1 MGHADTLL
9 AMGGAFL
16 AAAFLARLGGRI
28 GLPTIPLFM
37 LAGILLGPHTPGLVL
52 VEDPHDFEML
62 SALGLV
68 LLLFYLGLEFHLDDL
83 REGGRRLA
91 TAGGIYLLLNVGA
104 GLAFGFALGWGVREA
119 LVLAGVLGISS
130 SAIVTK
136 ILIDLGRI
144 GHPETRLILG
154 VIVVEDIFLA
164 LYLAGLQPVISGAQ
178 EASEFILQGG
188 KAFGFLLVLA
198 ATARYGTRLIGR
210 LIAVR
215 DNELLVISFLGAA
228 VFVAGVSEV
237 LGVADAIGA
246 FMVGLVLAGTPTGP
260 RIRKLVHPLRD
271 AFAAIFFFAF
281 GLSIDPGDIASVAV
295 PVTVATVLTLAMN
308 VAAGLFVA
316 RLYRYGLAP
325 ASRIATTLL
334 ARGEFA
340 LILAAMA
347 AGAGLD
353 ARLSPFIAGYVL
365 VLAVLGPIVAARSD
379 LLERALLG
387 VEKRL
392 PGRRGGPDG
401 PDGPGG
407 PEDLDRPDGPDG
419 GEGGTATGRAGA
431 GDGGPDLPEG
441 PAGTEPDRSAAHGT
455 GHAPEHATAER
466 AVHGNGGGRPAAH
479 GNGGPSAGA
488 GTPPPHP
495 ADVER

>member
-1 MGHADTLL
+1 MGHADSLL

-37 LAGILLGPHTPGLVL
+37 LAGILLGPHTPGLVI
-52 VEDPHDFEML
+52 VQDAHDFEML

-83 REGGRRLA
+83 RSGGRRLL

-104 GLAFGFALGWGVREA
+104 GLGFGFVLGWGVREA

-144 GHPETRLILG
+144 GRPETRLILG

-164 LYLAGLQPVISGAQ
+164 LYLAALQPVISGAQ
-178 EASEFILQGG
+178 GVGDMVQQGA
-188 KAFGFLLVLA
+188 KAFGFLLLLA
-198 ATARYGTRLIGR
+198 AAARYGTKLVGR
-210 LIAVR
+210 LISTR

-228 VFVAGVSEV
+228 VLVAGVAEV

-246 FMVGLVLAGTPTGP
+246 FMVGLILAGTPSGP
-260 RIRKLVHPLRD
+260 RIRDLVHPLRD

-281 GLSIDPGDIASVAV
+281 GLSIDPGDLVSVV
-295 PVTVATVLTLAMN
+295 GPVTAAAALTLVMN
-308 VAAGLFVA
+308 IIAGLLVA
-316 RLYRYGLAP
+316 RVYRYGIDP
-325 ASRIATTLL
+325 AAEIATTLV

-353 ARLSPFIAGYVL
+353 ARLAPFIAGYVL
-365 VLAVLGPIVAARSD
+365 VLAVLGPIAAGHAH
-379 LLERALLG
+379 LLARAL
-387 VEKRL
+387 
-392 PGRRGGPDG
+392 
-401 PDGPGG
+401 
-407 PEDLDRPDGPDG
+407 
-419 GEGGTATGRAGA
+419 RAGQGFLPRRTA
-431 GDGGPDLPEG
+431 PAYDVEPENDGTPSAPQ
-441 PAGTEPDRSAAHGT
+441 PAE
-455 GHAPEHATAER
+455 AER
-466 AVHGNGGGRPAAH
+466 
-479 GNGGPSAGA
+479 
-488 GTPPPHP
+488 
-495 ADVER
+495 

>member
-37 LAGILLGPHTPGLVL
+37 LAGILLGPHTPGFVL
-52 VEDPHDFEML
+52 VEDAHDFEML

-83 REGGRRLA
+83 KTGGRRLLA
-91 TAGGIYLLLNVGA
+91 AGGIYLLLNVGA
-104 GLAFGFALGWGVREA
+104 GLGFGFVLGWGLREA

-144 GHPETRLILG
+144 GRPETRLILG

-164 LYLAGLQPVISGAQ
+164 LYLAALQPIIAGAQ
-178 EASEFILQGG
+178 GFAEIALQAG
-188 KAFGFLLVLA
+188 KAFGFLLLLA
-198 ATARYGTRLIGR
+198 AAARYGTRLVGR
-210 LIAVR
+210 LIETR

-228 VFVAGVSEV
+228 VLVAGVSEV

-246 FMVGLVLAGTPTGP
+246 FMVGLILAGTPSGP
-260 RIRKLVHPLRD
+260 RIRELVHPLRD

-281 GLSIDPGDIASVAV
+281 GLAIDPGDIASVAG
-295 PVTVATVLTLAMN
+295 PVAAAAALTVVMN
-308 VAAGLFVA
+308 IAAGLCVA
-316 RLYRYGLAP
+316 RLYDYGAQP
-325 ASRIATTLL
+325 AAEIATTLV

-353 ARLSPFIAGYVL
+353 ERLAPFIAGYVL
-365 VLAVLGPIVAARSD
+365 VLAVLGPIVAARAH
-379 LLERALLG
+379 LLAGALRTAAGL
-387 VEKRL
+387 L
-392 PGRRGGPDG
+392 PGIRSTAAVR
-401 PDGPGG
+401 
-407 PEDLDRPDGPDG
+407 
-419 GEGGTATGRAGA
+419 GEGKG
-431 GDGGPDLPEG
+431 GDGSSE
-441 PAGTEPDRSAAHGT
+441 SV
-455 GHAPEHATAER
+455 
-466 AVHGNGGGRPAAH
+466 AV
-479 GNGGPSAGA
+479 SAGA
-488 GTPPPHP
+488 ASPSSSS
-495 ADVER
+495 ASERAEAER

>member
-52 VEDPHDFEML
+52 VEDAHDFEML

-83 REGGRRLA
+83 RNGGRRLLA
-91 TAGGIYLLLNVGA
+91 AGGVYLLLNVGA
-104 GLAFGFALGWGVREA
+104 GLGFGFALGWGVREA

-136 ILIDLGRI
+136 ILIDLGRL
-144 GHPETRLILG
+144 GRPETRLILG

-164 LYLAGLQPVISGAQ
+164 LYLAALQPVISGAQ
-178 EASEFILQGG
+178 DVTEMVLQGA
-188 KAFGFLLVLA
+188 KAFAFLLVLA
-198 ATARYGTRLIGR
+198 AAARYGTRLAGR
-210 LIAVR
+210 LIVTR

-228 VFVAGVSEV
+228 VLVAGVCEV

-246 FMVGLVLAGTPTGP
+246 FMVGLILAGTPSGP
-260 RIRKLVHPLRD
+260 RIRELVHPLRD

-281 GLSIDPGDIASVAV
+281 GLAIDPGDLASVAV
-295 PVTVATVLTLAMN
+295 PVAAAAALTLSMN
-308 VAAGLFVA
+308 VAAGLLVA
-316 RLYRYGLAP
+316 RLYRYGTDIA
-325 ASRIATTLL
+325 AEIATTLV

-353 ARLSPFIAGYVL
+353 ARLAPFIAGYVL
-365 VLAVLGPIVAARSD
+365 VLAVLGPVVAGRAH
-379 LLERALLG
+379 LLARAL
-387 VEKRL
+387 RSASAFAS
-392 PGRRGGPDG
+392 GRGSDTGPPRGTA
-401 PDGPGG
+401 
-407 PEDLDRPDGPDG
+407 PEDDGVPP
-419 GEGGTATGRAGA
+419 APAPSA
-431 GDGGPDLPEG
+431 SSALPLE
-441 PAGTEPDRSAAHGT
+441 
-455 GHAPEHATAER
+455 AER
-466 AVHGNGGGRPAAH
+466 
-479 GNGGPSAGA
+479 
-488 GTPPPHP
+488 
-495 ADVER
+495 

>member
-1 MGHADTLL
+1 
-9 AMGGAFL
+9 MGGAFL
-16 AAAFLARLGGRI
+16 AAALLARLGGRI

-37 LAGILLGPHTPGLVL
+37 LAGILLGPHTPGLVI
-52 VEDPHDFEML
+52 VQDAHDFEML

-83 REGGRRLA
+83 KSGGRRLL

-144 GHPETRLILG
+144 GRPETRLILG

-164 LYLAGLQPVISGAQ
+164 LYLAALQPVIGGAQ
-178 EASEFILQGG
+178 GVGDMVLQGA
-188 KAFGFLLVLA
+188 KAFGFLLLLA
-198 ATARYGTRLIGR
+198 AAARYGTKPVGR
-210 LIAVR
+210 LIATR

-228 VFVAGVSEV
+228 VLVAGVAEV

-246 FMVGLVLAGTPTGP
+246 FMVGLILAGTPSGP
-260 RIRKLVHPLRD
+260 RIRDLVHPLRD

-281 GLSIDPGDIASVAV
+281 GLSIDPGDIVSVV
-295 PVTVATVLTLAMN
+295 GPVTAAAALTLVMN
-308 VAAGLFVA
+308 VAAGLLVA
-316 RLYRYGLAP
+316 RVYRHGLDP
-325 ASRIATTLL
+325 AAEIATTLV

-353 ARLSPFIAGYVL
+353 ARLAPFIAGYVL
-365 VLAVLGPIVAARSD
+365 VLAVLGPIAAGRAH
-379 LLERALLG
+379 LLARALRTGQGFLT
-387 VEKRL
+387 
-392 PGRRGGPDG
+392 RRTTPAYDAGP
-401 PDGPGG
+401 
-407 PEDLDRPDGPDG
+407 
-419 GEGGTATGRAGA
+419 A
-431 GDGGPDLPEG
+431 GDGTP
-441 PAGTEPDRSAAHGT
+441 PAPQPAE
-455 GHAPEHATAER
+455 AER
-466 AVHGNGGGRPAAH
+466 QGL
-479 GNGGPSAGA
+479 
-488 GTPPPHP
+488 
-495 ADVER
+495 

>member
-37 LAGILLGPHTPGLVL
+37 LAGILLGPHTPGFVL
-52 VEDPHDFEML
+52 VEDAHDFEML

-83 REGGRRLA
+83 KSGGKRLL

-104 GLAFGFALGWGVREA
+104 GLGFGFVLGWGVREA

-144 GHPETRLILG
+144 GRPETRLILG

-164 LYLAGLQPVISGAQ
+164 LYLAALQPIIAGAQ
-178 EASEFILQGG
+178 GFADMALQAG
-188 KAFGFLLVLA
+188 KAFGFLLLLA
-198 ATARYGTRLIGR
+198 AAARYGTRLVGR
-210 LIAVR
+210 LIATR

-228 VFVAGVSEV
+228 VLVAGVSEV

-246 FMVGLVLAGTPTGP
+246 FMVGLILAGTPSGP
-260 RIRKLVHPLRD
+260 RIRELVHPLRD

-281 GLSIDPGDIASVAV
+281 GLAIDPGDLASVAG
-295 PVTVATVLTLAMN
+295 PVAAAAALTVVMN
-308 VAAGLFVA
+308 VIAGLCVA
-316 RLYRYGLAP
+316 RVYHYGSEP
-325 ASRIATTLL
+325 AAEIATTLV

-353 ARLSPFIAGYVL
+353 GRLAPFIAGYVL
-365 VLAVLGPIVAARSD
+365 VLAVLGPIVAG
-379 LLERALLG
+379 RAHVLAGALRAAG
-387 VEKRL
+387 RML
-392 PGRRGGPDG
+392 PGARTPTTAPGVPSGGDA
-401 PDGPGG
+401 
-407 PEDLDRPDGPDG
+407 EA
-419 GEGGTATGRAGA
+419 GEQ
-431 GDGGPDLPEG
+431 
-441 PAGTEPDRSAAHGT
+441 PASVSAPASSS
-455 GHAPEHATAER
+455 EHAE
-466 AVHGNGGGRPAAH
+466 
-479 GNGGPSAGA
+479 
-488 GTPPPHP
+488 
-495 ADVER
+495 ADR

>member
-1 MGHADTLL
+1 MGHADSLL

-16 AAAFLARLGGRI
+16 AAALLARLGGRI

-37 LAGILLGPHTPGLVL
+37 LAGILLGPHTPGLVI
-52 VEDPHDFEML
+52 VEDAHDFEML

-83 REGGRRLA
+83 RSGGRRLL

-104 GLAFGFALGWGVREA
+104 GLAFGFALGWGAREA

-136 ILIDLGRI
+136 ILIDQGRI
-144 GHPETRLILG
+144 GRPETRLILG

-164 LYLAGLQPVISGAQ
+164 LYLAALQPVISGAQ
-178 EASEFILQGG
+178 GVGDMVLQGA

-198 ATARYGTRLIGR
+198 AAARYGTKPAGR
-210 LIAVR
+210 LIATR

-228 VFVAGVSEV
+228 VLVAGVAEV

-246 FMVGLVLAGTPTGP
+246 FMVGLILAGTPSGP
-260 RIRKLVHPLRD
+260 RIRELVHPLRD

-281 GLSIDPGDIASVAV
+281 GLSIDPGDIVSVV
-295 PVTVATVLTLAMN
+295 GPVTAAAVLTVVMN
-308 VAAGLFVA
+308 VAAGLLVA
-316 RLYRYGLAP
+316 RVYRYGTEP
-325 ASRIATTLL
+325 AAEIATTLL

-353 ARLSPFIAGYVL
+353 TRLAPFIAGYVL
-365 VLAVLGPIVAARSD
+365 VLAILGPIAAGRAH
-379 LLERALLG
+379 LLARALRAAQDL
-387 VEKRL
+387 L
-392 PGRRGGPDG
+392 PGRMAPSY
-401 PDGPGG
+401 
-407 PEDLDRPDGPDG
+407 
-419 GEGGTATGRAGA
+419 
-431 GDGGPDLPEG
+431 
-441 PAGTEPDRSAAHGT
+441 GTEPRSPDDST
-455 GHAPEHATAER
+455 PSSATA
-466 AVHGNGGGRPAAH
+466 P
-479 GNGGPSAGA
+479 GPSPGPVSTSRARS
-488 GTPPPHP
+488 GTPRTPGS
-495 ADVER
+495 RRG

>member
-37 LAGILLGPHTPGLVL
+37 LAGILLGPHTPGFVL
-52 VEDPHDFEML
+52 VEDAHDFEML

-83 REGGRRLA
+83 RTGGRRLLA
-91 TAGGIYLLLNVGA
+91 AGGVYLLLNVGA
-104 GLAFGFALGWGVREA
+104 GLGFGFVLGWGLREA

-144 GHPETRLILG
+144 GRPETRLILG

-164 LYLAGLQPVISGAQ
+164 LYLAALQPIIAGARGFA
-178 EASEFILQGG
+178 EIALQAG

-198 ATARYGTRLIGR
+198 AAARYGTRLVGR
-210 LIAVR
+210 LIETR

-228 VFVAGVSEV
+228 VLVAGVSEV

-246 FMVGLVLAGTPTGP
+246 FMVGLILAGTPSGP
-260 RIRKLVHPLRD
+260 RIRELVHPLRD

-281 GLSIDPGDIASVAV
+281 GLAIDPGDIASVAG
-295 PVTVATVLTLAMN
+295 PVAAAAVLTVVMN
-308 VAAGLFVA
+308 IAAGLCVA
-316 RLYRYGLAP
+316 RLYTYGAQP
-325 ASRIATTLL
+325 AAEIATTLV

-353 ARLSPFIAGYVL
+353 ERLAPFIAGYVL
-365 VLAVLGPIVAARSD
+365 VLAVLGPIVAARAH
-379 LLERALLG
+379 LLAGALRTAAGL
-387 VEKRL
+387 L
-392 PGRRGGPDG
+392 PGTRSPAAVPGEGKGEDG
-401 PDGPGG
+401 PS
-407 PEDLDRPDGPDG
+407 ESVAL
-419 GEGGTATGRAGA
+419 
-431 GDGGPDLPEG
+431 
-441 PAGTEPDRSAAHGT
+441 
-455 GHAPEHATAER
+455 
-466 AVHGNGGGRPAAH
+466 
-479 GNGGPSAGA
+479 SAGA
-488 GTPPPHP
+488 
-495 ADVER
+495 ASSCSASASERAEAER

>member
-9 AMGGAFL
+9 AMGGAFV

-37 LAGILLGPHTPGLVL
+37 LAGILLGPHTPGFVL
-52 VEDPHDFEML
+52 VEDAHDFEML

-83 REGGRRLA
+83 KSGGKRLL

-104 GLAFGFALGWGVREA
+104 GLGFGFVLGWGVREA

-144 GHPETRLILG
+144 GRPETRLILG

-164 LYLAGLQPVISGAQ
+164 LYLAALQPVISGAHGVA
-178 EASEFILQGG
+178 EMALQAG

-198 ATARYGTRLIGR
+198 AAARYGTRLVGR
-210 LIAVR
+210 LIQTR

-228 VFVAGVSEV
+228 VLVAGVSEV

-246 FMVGLVLAGTPTGP
+246 FMVGLILAGTPSGP
-260 RIRKLVHPLRD
+260 RIRELVHPLRD

-281 GLSIDPGDIASVAV
+281 GLAIDPGDLASVAG
-295 PVTVATVLTLAMN
+295 PVAAAAALTVVMN
-308 VAAGLFVA
+308 VVAGLCVA
-316 RLYRYGLAP
+316 RVYRYGAQP
-325 ASRIATTLL
+325 AAEIATTLV

-353 ARLSPFIAGYVL
+353 ARLAPFIAGYVL
-365 VLAVLGPIVAARSD
+365 VLAVLGPVVAG
-379 LLERALLG
+379 RAHVLAAGLRAVG
-387 VEKRL
+387 GLL
-392 PGRRGGPDG
+392 PGGRASAAV
-401 PDGPGG
+401 PGG
-407 PEDLDRPDGPDG
+407 
-419 GEGGTATGRAGA
+419 GTRAATE
-431 GDGGPDLPEG
+431 GDGRP
-441 PAGTEPDRSAAHGT
+441 EPDPVPASARAASFG
-455 GHAPEHATAER
+455 GSSPSPEHTEAER
-466 AVHGNGGGRPAAH
+466 
-479 GNGGPSAGA
+479 
-488 GTPPPHP
+488 
-495 ADVER
+495 

>member
-52 VEDPHDFEML
+52 VEDAHDFEML

-83 REGGRRLA
+83 RSGGRRLLA
-91 TAGGIYLLLNVGA
+91 AGGVYLLLNVGA
-104 GLAFGFALGWGVREA
+104 GLGFGFALGWGVREA

-136 ILIDLGRI
+136 ILIDLGRL
-144 GHPETRLILG
+144 GRPETRLILG

-164 LYLAGLQPVISGAQ
+164 LYLAALQPVISGA
-178 EASEFILQGG
+178 EGVTEMVLQGA

-198 ATARYGTRLIGR
+198 AAARHGTRLAGR
-210 LIAVR
+210 LIVTR

-228 VFVAGVSEV
+228 VLVAGVSEV

-246 FMVGLVLAGTPTGP
+246 FMVGLILAGTPSGP
-260 RIRKLVHPLRD
+260 RIRELVHPLRD

-281 GLSIDPGDIASVAV
+281 GLAIDPGDIASVAV
-295 PVTVATVLTLAMN
+295 PVAAAAALTVVMN
-308 VAAGLFVA
+308 IAAGLLVA
-316 RLYRYGLAP
+316 RLYRYGTDTA
-325 ASRIATTLL
+325 AEIATTLV

-353 ARLSPFIAGYVL
+353 ARLAPFIAGYVL
-365 VLAVLGPIVAARSD
+365 VLAVLGPIVAGRAH
-379 LLERALLG
+379 LLARAL
-387 VEKRL
+387 
-392 PGRRGGPDG
+392 
-401 PDGPGG
+401 
-407 PEDLDRPDGPDG
+407 
-419 GEGGTATGRAGA
+419 
-431 GDGGPDLPEG
+431 
-441 PAGTEPDRSAAHGT
+441 RSASAFAADRGR
-455 GHAPEHATAER
+455 GAAPPRDPAPSGSPALPVEAER
-466 AVHGNGGGRPAAH
+466 
-479 GNGGPSAGA
+479 
-488 GTPPPHP
+488 
-495 ADVER
+495 

>member
-52 VEDPHDFEML
+52 VEDAHDFEML

-83 REGGRRLA
+83 RNGGKRLLA
-91 TAGGIYLLLNVGA
+91 AGGVYLLLNVGA
-104 GLAFGFALGWGVREA
+104 GLGFGFALGWGVREA

-136 ILIDLGRI
+136 ILIDLGRL
-144 GHPETRLILG
+144 GRPETRLILG

-164 LYLAGLQPVISGAQ
+164 LYLAALQPVVSGA
-178 EASEFILQGG
+178 EGVTEMALQGA

-198 ATARYGTRLIGR
+198 AAARYGTRLAGR
-210 LIAVR
+210 LIVTR
-215 DNELLVISFLGAA
+215 DNELLVITFLGAA
-228 VFVAGVSEV
+228 VLVAGVSEV

-246 FMVGLVLAGTPTGP
+246 FMVGLILAGTPSGP
-260 RIRKLVHPLRD
+260 RIRELVHPLRD

-281 GLSIDPGDIASVAV
+281 GLAIDPGDIASVAV
-295 PVTVATVLTLAMN
+295 PVAAAAALTVLMN
-308 VAAGLFVA
+308 IAAGLLVA
-316 RLYRYGLAP
+316 RPYRYGTDTA
-325 ASRIATTLL
+325 AEIATTLV

-353 ARLSPFIAGYVL
+353 ARLPPFIAGYVL
-365 VLAVLGPIVAARSD
+365 VLAVLGPLVAGRAHLLARAMRSASAFAAARRGTAPR
-379 LLERALLG
+379 RAAT
-387 VEKRL
+387 
-392 PGRRGGPDG
+392 
-401 PDGPGG
+401 
-407 PEDLDRPDGPDG
+407 PED
-419 GEGGTATGRAGA
+419 
-431 GDGGPDLPEG
+431 
-441 PAGTEPDRSAAHGT
+441 
-455 GHAPEHATAER
+455 EHARPADDSAPAASPPSVPSASSALPAEAER
-466 AVHGNGGGRPAAH
+466 
-479 GNGGPSAGA
+479 
-488 GTPPPHP
+488 
-495 ADVER
+495 

>member
-9 AMGGAFL
+9 AMGGAFV

-37 LAGILLGPHTPGLVL
+37 LAGILLGPHTPGFVL
-52 VEDPHDFEML
+52 VEDAHDFEML

-83 REGGRRLA
+83 KSGGKRLL
-91 TAGGIYLLLNVGA
+91 TAGGVYLLLNVGA
-104 GLAFGFALGWGVREA
+104 GLGFGFVLGWGVREA

-144 GHPETRLILG
+144 GRPETRLILG

-164 LYLAGLQPVISGAQ
+164 LYLAALQPVISGAHGI
-178 EASEFILQGG
+178 ADTALQAG

-198 ATARYGTRLIGR
+198 AAARYGTRLVGR
-210 LIAVR
+210 LIDTR
-215 DNELLVISFLGAA
+215 DSELLVISFLGAA
-228 VFVAGVSEV
+228 VLVAGVSEV

-246 FMVGLVLAGTPTGP
+246 FMVGLILAGTPSGP
-260 RIRKLVHPLRD
+260 RIRELVHPLRD

-281 GLSIDPGDIASVAV
+281 GLAIDPGDLASVAG
-295 PVTVATVLTLAMN
+295 PVAAAAALTVVMN
-308 VAAGLFVA
+308 VVAGLCVA
-316 RLYRYGLAP
+316 RVYRYGSEP
-325 ASRIATTLL
+325 AAEIATTLV

-353 ARLSPFIAGYVL
+353 ARLAPFIAGYVL
-365 VLAVLGPIVAARSD
+365 VLAVLGPVVAG
-379 LLERALLG
+379 RAHVLAGALRAG
-387 VEKRL
+387 GRLL
-392 PGRRGGPDG
+392 PGTTATAAV
-401 PDGPGG
+401 PG
-407 PEDLDRPDGPDG
+407 
-419 GEGGTATGRAGA
+419 GGTAEDTEADRRPVPARASSSS
-431 GDGGPDLPEG
+431 GPSPS
-441 PAGTEPDRSAAHGT
+441 SA
-455 GHAPEHATAER
+455 HAEAER
-466 AVHGNGGGRPAAH
+466 
-479 GNGGPSAGA
+479 
-488 GTPPPHP
+488 
-495 ADVER
+495 

>member
-16 AAAFLARLGGRI
+16 AAALLARLGGRI

-52 VEDPHDFEML
+52 VEDAHDFEML

-83 REGGRRLA
+83 RSGGRRLLA
-91 TAGGIYLLLNVGA
+91 AGGVYLLLNVGA
-104 GLAFGFALGWGVREA
+104 GLGFGFALGWGVREA

-136 ILIDLGRI
+136 ILIDLGRL
-144 GHPETRLILG
+144 GRPETRLILG

-164 LYLAGLQPVISGAQ
+164 LYLAALQPVISGA
-178 EASEFILQGG
+178 EGVTEMVLQGAR
-188 KAFGFLLVLA
+188 AFGFLLVLA
-198 ATARYGTRLIGR
+198 AAARYGTRLAGR
-210 LIAVR
+210 LIVTR

-228 VFVAGVSEV
+228 VLVAGVSEV

-246 FMVGLVLAGTPTGP
+246 FMVGLILAGTPSGP
-260 RIRKLVHPLRD
+260 RIRELVHPLRD

-281 GLSIDPGDIASVAV
+281 GLAIDPGDIASVAV
-295 PVTVATVLTLAMN
+295 PVAAAAALTVVMN
-308 VAAGLFVA
+308 IAAGLLVA
-316 RLYRYGLAP
+316 RLYRYGTDTA
-325 ASRIATTLL
+325 AEIATTLV

-353 ARLSPFIAGYVL
+353 ARLAPFIAGYVL
-365 VLAVLGPIVAARSD
+365 VLAVLGPIVAGRAH
-379 LLERALLG
+379 LLARAL
-387 VEKRL
+387 RSA
-392 PGRRGGPDG
+392 R
-401 PDGPGG
+401 
-407 PEDLDRPDGPDG
+407 
-419 GEGGTATGRAGA
+419 AFAAGRARGA
-431 GDGGPDLPEG
+431 APPRDPAPSGSPALPVE
-441 PAGTEPDRSAAHGT
+441 
-455 GHAPEHATAER
+455 AER
-466 AVHGNGGGRPAAH
+466 
-479 GNGGPSAGA
+479 
-488 GTPPPHP
+488 
-495 ADVER
+495 

>member
-16 AAAFLARLGGRI
+16 AAAFLARLGSRI

-52 VEDPHDFEML
+52 VEDAHDLEML

-83 REGGRRLA
+83 KRGGRLLLA
-91 TAGGIYLLLNVGA
+91 AGGLYLLLNVGA
-104 GLAFGFALGWGVREA
+104 GLGFGFALGWGGREA
-119 LVLAGVLGISS
+119 LVLAGVIGISS

-144 GHPETRLILG
+144 GRPESRLILG

-164 LYLAGLQPVISGAQ
+164 LYLAALQPVLSGAEGPAEMIVQ
-178 EASEFILQGG
+178 TA

-198 ATARYGTRLIGR
+198 AAARYGTRLVGR

-215 DNELLVISFLGAA
+215 DNELLVVSFLGAA
-228 VFVAGVSEV
+228 VLVAGVSEV

-246 FMVGLVLAGTPTGP
+246 FMVGLILGGTPSGP
-260 RIRKLVHPLRD
+260 RIRHLVHPLRD

-281 GLSIDPGDIASVAV
+281 GLAIDPGDLVSVAG
-295 PVTVATVLTLAMN
+295 PVAAAAALTIAMN
-308 VAAGLFVA
+308 VAAGLIAA
-316 RLYRYGLAP
+316 RLHGYGPGPTAN
-325 ASRIATTLL
+325 IATTLL

-347 AGAGLD
+347 ATAGLD
-353 ARLSPFIAGYVL
+353 GRLAPFIAGYVL
-365 VLAVLGPIVAARSD
+365 VLAVLGPIVAGRSHWLARG
-379 LLERALLG
+379 LQAAGGLLG
-387 VEKRL
+387 
-392 PGRRGGPDG
+392 
-401 PDGPGG
+401 
-407 PEDLDRPDGPDG
+407 
-419 GEGGTATGRAGA
+419 
-431 GDGGPDLPEG
+431 
-441 PAGTEPDRSAAHGT
+441 
-455 GHAPEHATAER
+455 
-466 AVHGNGGGRPAAH
+466 GGGLSSPPAA
-479 GNGGPSAGA
+479 S
-488 GTPPPHP
+488 GTPPARGSVVSPS
-495 ADVER
+495 ADAATTDARPERAADLPVSRS